1 MDDNDYRNNSEEV
14 IKNISGI
21 AEEIIRN
28 TNSEKVTEND
38 TISTSE
44 YMASLNE
51 ALKSVDKEIQEC
63 KSFEEKSDLHKQ
75 REDILNRM
83 REEKENQRNYQAN
96 REENERKH
104 IKYIF
109 GFVGAIALGVGSVA
123 LKTLLEDKKS

>member
-1 MDDNDYRNNSEEV
+1 MDGNDYRNNSEDV

-63 KSFEEKSDLHKQ
+63 ESFEEKSDLHKQ